1 MDVVTTG
8 EDMGRL
14 VAAQVDEWDLRQ
26 DGGPTR
32 GSRSVVLPVTTSD
45 GAPAVLKVGDPEVE
59 PVADHLVLRRW
70 AGNGAVRLL
79 RADPHRGALL
89 LERALTPDLETC
101 WDVEACE
108 IVAALYPRL
117 HVGAMPQLPDL
128 ADLVAGWI
136 GDLAAL
142 PRSAPIPHRLVE
154 WAIGVGRDLVSDRA
168 TSGTVLHGDL
178 HYRNVLSSEREPWL
192 VIDPKPVNGD
202 PHFEIAPML
211 FHRWAD
217 LEGDTRSGVRRR
229 FVALVDAAELSDE
242 RARDWVVLC
251 MVRDAMWALREPEVD
266 RAWLTTCIAVA
277 KAVQG

>member
-1 MDVVTTG
+1 MATG
-8 EDMGRL
+8 DDMGRL
-14 VAAQVDEWDLRQ
+14 VAAQVDAWDLRP
-26 DGGPTR
+26 DGEPTR
-32 GSRSVVLPVTTSD
+32 GSRSAVLPVTTSD
-45 GAPAVLKVGDPEVE
+45 GAPAVLKVGDPAAE

-70 AGNGAVRLL
+70 AGSGAVRLL

-89 LERALTPDLETC
+89 LERAGTPDLEGF

-108 IVAALYPRL
+108 IVATLYPRL
-117 HVGAMPQLPDL
+117 HVAAMPQLPDL
-128 ADLVAGWI
+128 ADLVDGWI

-154 WAIGVGRDLVSDRA
+154 WAIGVGRDLVTDDA

-192 VIDPKPVNGD
+192 AIDPKPVNGD
-202 PHFEIAPML
+202 PHFEVVPML

-217 LEGDTRSGVRRR
+217 LEGDTRDGVRRR
-229 FVALVDAAELSDE
+229 FFALVDAAGLSDE
-242 RARDWVVLC
+242 RARDWVVLR